1 MEFVNDIY
9 SLLPSRNVKFSLK
22 EVKFPNNKDLFFR
35 AKQQEINEQYEAAR
49 SFLRETETDDWDHW
63 FTSDEKHHKVFELIY
78 KSHFFEASLMFYNII
93 VDLSWTLCYVSAEYV
108 LYEKDQTIDF
118 SGMLPI
124 EEAYDALRK
133 AENLVT
139 NPNSQDNPF
148 VYLKNMCPEF
158 TPAIDLI
165 IEFWS
170 NFADSEIR
178 KLYNFIKH
186 KGKPNFDEIEAYKGG
201 KIMGLK
207 IGSEDYPTDIREVQ
221 KKVGL
226 YQIISDLQ
234 YFDDNVLFPYIK
246 ELLSR
251 LEAIIKPSPMIF

>member
-9 SLLPSRNVKFSLK
+9 SLLPSRNVKFSL
-22 EVKFPNNKDLFFR
+22 EGVKLPNNKDLFFR
-35 AKQQEINEQYEAAR
+35 AKQQEIIEQYEAAR
-49 SFLRETETDDWDHW
+49 SFLCETETEDWDHW
-63 FTSDEKHHKVFELIY
+63 FTSEKHHEVFELIF
-78 KSHFFEASLMFYNII
+78 KSHFLEASLMFYNII

-108 LYEKDQTIDF
+108 LYEKDKTIDF

-124 EEAYDALRK
+124 EEAYKALRK

-165 IEFWS
+165 IEFWQD
-170 NFADSEIR
+170 FADSEIR

-186 KGKPNFDEIEAYKGG
+186 KGKPNFDEIEAHKGG

-226 YQIISDLQ
+226 YQTISDLQ
-234 YFDDNVLFPYIK
+234 NFDDNVLFPYIK

-251 LEAIIKPSPMIF
+251 LETIIKPSPMIF

>member
-1 MEFVNDIY
+1 
-9 SLLPSRNVKFSLK
+9 
-22 EVKFPNNKDLFFR
+22 
-35 AKQQEINEQYEAAR
+35 
-49 SFLRETETDDWDHW
+49 
-63 FTSDEKHHKVFELIY
+63 
-78 KSHFFEASLMFYNII
+78 MFYNVI

-108 LYEKDQTIDF
+108 LYERDKAIDF

-139 NPNSQDNPF
+139 NPNSQGNPF
-148 VYLKNMCPEF
+148 EYLKNMCPEF

-165 IEFWS
+165 VSFWS

-186 KGKPNFDEIEAYKGG
+186 KGKPNFEEIEAHKGR
-201 KIMGLK
+201 IAVRLK
-207 IGSEDYPTDIREVQ
+207 IGNEDYPTDIREVQ
-221 KKVGL
+221 KKIGL
-226 YQIISDLQ
+226 YQIIRELRD
-234 YFDDNVLFPYIK
+234 FDDNVLFPYIK

-251 LEAIIKPSPMIF
+251 LETILSPSPLVF

>member
-1 MEFVNDIY
+1 MRRLLLRRISMLVTNRLPR
-9 SLLPSRNVKFSLK
+9 SL
-22 EVKFPNNKDLFFR
+22 
-35 AKQQEINEQYEAAR
+35 
-49 SFLRETETDDWDHW
+49 
-63 FTSDEKHHKVFELIY
+63 
-78 KSHFFEASLMFYNII
+78 
-93 VDLSWTLCYVSAEYV
+93 SAE
-108 LYEKDQTIDF
+108 
-118 SGMLPI
+118 
-124 EEAYDALRK
+124 AYKALRK

-165 IEFWS
+165 IEFWQD
-170 NFADSEIR
+170 FADSEIR

-186 KGKPNFDEIEAYKGG
+186 KGKPNFDEIEAHKGG

-207 IGSEDYPTDIREVQ
+207 INSEDYPTDIREVQ

-226 YQIISDLQ
+226 YQTISDLQ
-234 YFDDNVLFPYIK
+234 NFDDNVLFPYIK

-251 LEAIIKPSPMIF
+251 LETIIKPSPMIF

>member
-1 MEFVNDIY
+1 MEFVNDIH
-9 SLLPSRNVKFSLK
+9 SLMAPRNVKFDLVGTK
-22 EVKFPNNKDLFFR
+22 LPCNKDIFFR
-35 AKQQEINEQYEAAR
+35 AKQQEIVEQYEAAR
-49 SFLRETETDDWDHW
+49 SFLCETETEDWDHW
-63 FTSDEKHHKVFELIY
+63 FNSEKNHEVFELIF
-78 KSHFFEASLMFYNII
+78 KSHFLEASLMFYNVI

-108 LYEKDQTIDF
+108 LYERDKAIDF

-139 NPNSQDNPF
+139 NPNSQGNPF
-148 VYLKNMCPEF
+148 EYLKNMCPEF

-165 IEFWS
+165 VSFWS

-186 KGKPNFDEIEAYKGG
+186 KGKPNFEEIEAHKGG
-201 KIMGLK
+201 IAVRLK
-207 IGSEDYPTDIREVQ
+207 IGNEDYPTDIREVQ
-221 KKVGL
+221 KKIGL
-226 YQIISDLQ
+226 YQIIRELRD
-234 YFDDNVLFPYIK
+234 FDDNVLFPYIR

-251 LEAIIKPSPMIF
+251 LETILSPSPLVF